1 MMTCR
6 RALAAALFLL
16 LPLAAPRAAELAPQS
31 IVLASTTSVDNS
43 GLLAAILPGFT
54 KESGSS
60 VRVLALG
67 TGQALDTARR
77 GDADLVLV
85 HDPEAEK
92 KFIDDGNG
100 INRHQI
106 AWNDFIVV
114 GPGTDP
120 AHIVGSHDAIAALI
134 AIAAAKAP
142 FVSRGDRSGTN
153 ALELRLWK
161 AAGLDPKSGA
171 DSWYRDIGGGMGQAL
186 NAAAAMPAYTLSD
199 RGTWL
204 SFKNKAGLVVA
215 VEGDP
220 RLINRYDVIELN
232 PAKHP
237 GAKLSAANALALWLV
252 SPAGQAAIGAYRV
265 GGEALFHPS
274 AANPK

>member
-1 MMTCR
+1 METR
-6 RALAAALFLL
+6 RARDGRRAAAL
-16 LPLAAPRAAELAPQS
+16 AEPPAQS
-31 IVLASTTSVDNS
+31 IVLAATTSVDNS

-54 KESGSS
+54 EATGIS

-85 HDPEAEK
+85 HDPEAEQ
-92 KFIDDGNG
+92 KFIDDGDG
-100 INRHQI
+100 INRRQI
-106 AWNDFIVV
+106 AWNDFIFV
-114 GPGTDP
+114 GPQADP
-120 AHIVGSHDAIAALI
+120 AHVVGTQDAVAALKT
-134 AIAAAKAP
+134 IAAAKAA

-161 AAGLDPKSGA
+161 AAGIDPKSDTEG
-171 DSWYRDIGGGMGQAL
+171 WYRDIGGGMGAAL
-186 NAAAAMPAYTLSD
+186 NAAAALPAYTLSG

-204 SFKNKAGLVVA
+204 SFKNKAMLVVA

-220 RLINRYDVIELN
+220 SLINRYDVIELN

-237 GAKLSAANALALWLV
+237 DAKRTRARIFAEWLV
-252 SPAGQAAIGAYRV
+252 SADGQAAIGAY
-265 GGEALFHPS
+265 EMDHEQLFHPS
-274 AANPK
+274 AAAPE

>member
-1 MMTCR
+1 
-6 RALAAALFLL
+6 
-16 LPLAAPRAAELAPQS
+16 
-31 IVLASTTSVDNS
+31 
-43 GLLAAILPGFT
+43 
-54 KESGSS
+54 
-60 VRVLALG
+60 
-67 TGQALDTARR
+67 
-77 GDADLVLV
+77 
-85 HDPEAEK
+85 
-92 KFIDDGNG
+92 
-100 INRHQI
+100 
-106 AWNDFIVV
+106 
-114 GPGTDP
+114 
-120 AHIVGSHDAIAALI
+120 
-134 AIAAAKAP
+134 
-142 FVSRGDRSGTN
+142 
-153 ALELRLWK
+153 
-161 AAGLDPKSGA
+161 
-171 DSWYRDIGGGMGQAL
+171 MGQAL